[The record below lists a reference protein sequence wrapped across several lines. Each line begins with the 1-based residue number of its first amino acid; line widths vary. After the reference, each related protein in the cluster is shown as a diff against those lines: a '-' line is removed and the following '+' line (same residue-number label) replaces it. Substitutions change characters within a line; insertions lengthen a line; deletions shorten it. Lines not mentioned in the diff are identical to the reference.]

1 MRNEEGIKPLF
12 VLDINLNDNQKKRVC
27 IYKGENV
34 GEIVKKFVNENNIDG
49 KYIKFIE
56 NLITKEMKKFN

>member
-1 MRNEEGIKPLF
+1 MN
-12 VLDINLNDNQKKRVC
+12 NQKKRVC